1 VPRRAKP
8 DALSL
13 AVGVR
18 IRQLREE
25 LGITMERLAYE
36 SDVGSKGHLSNI
48 ERGLVRPT
56 AHTLKALA
64 DRLGVELPDLVNF
77 PDDGDRAR
85 LYDLTRR
92 MPPARVRGLL
102 QQAEEIAAP
111 APRLRAA
118 EAPEKYRRHRRPG
131 SKTEPPSGS

>member
-8 DALSL
+8 DALSS
-13 AVGVR
+13 AVGAR

-25 LGITMERLAYE
+25 QQITMERLAYE
-36 SDVGSKGHLSNI
+36 SEVGSKGHLSNI

-64 DRLGVELPDLVNF
+64 DRLGVTLADLVTF

-85 LYDLTRR
+85 LYDLTRHL
-92 MPPARVRGLL
+92 PDARVRVLL
-102 QQAEEIAAP
+102 REAEEMTARV
-111 APRLRAA
+111 PRLRAA
-118 EAPEKYRRHRRPG
+118 EAGERYRRERRPEG
-131 SKTEPPSGS
+131 KSED

>member
-1 VPRRAKP
+1 MPRRAKP

-13 AVGVR
+13 AVGAR

-36 SDVGSKGHLSNI
+36 SEVGSKGHLSNI

-64 DRLGVELPDLVNF
+64 DRLGVQLADLVSF
-77 PDDGDRAR
+77 PGDGDRAR
-85 LYDLTRR
+85 LLDLTRR
-92 MPPARVRGLL
+92 MTAPRVRLLL
-102 QQAEEIAAP
+102 QEAEGMAARAP
-111 APRLRAA
+111 ALRAA
-118 EAPEKYRRHRRPG
+118 ERTEKYRRARRPAPKG
-131 SKTEPPSGS
+131 EG